1 MKQAFI
7 FLLAIW
13 GIIGSANAST
23 LTDTLSKGGA
33 GGWLN
38 VERPLT
44 QKDMDG
50 KILLLDFWTYG
61 CVNCMQIVP
70 DLEFLEHKYGDKLL
84 VIGVHSAKYK
94 GEQDNDRI
102 LSAAKRFGLNHPIA
116 NDYDYA
122 IWKSFGVNAW
132 PTLIVLGANGQ
143 EISRY
148 SGEGHRTELDRD
160 IGRHISSAT
169 NTSSNEALVL
179 DHRTDT
185 SLSFPARLEIFG
197 NGFVIADAGHNQI
210 VITDNWGKILTRIG
224 NGKKSLKD
232 GSYEIASFNNPRGL
246 KAVGDKIYIAD
257 TGNHALRVIDTTKQ
271 TVRTLAGNGKRG
283 YNHSIKNDR
292 GTSVSLASPWDIE
305 IMPHSDENKLA
316 IATAGLHQL
325 HVYDI
330 PSGKISVLAGSGYE
344 DIEDGVALNAKLAQ
358 PSGFT
363 TDGDALYFV
372 DAESSSLRMLKG
384 GQIRTLVGTGL
395 FDYGLTDGVYPGAML
410 QHAQGLDYAN
420 GKIYLADTYN
430 NAVRIY
436 DTATGHLSTLTK
448 SRDLA
453 EPGDVKVVK
462 GQVFVTDTNHNSIKM
477 IELGG
482 SALTDFL
489 VK

>member
-1 MKQAFI
+1 MKQALI
-7 FLLAIW
+7 FLIAIW
-13 GIIGSANAST
+13 VLVGAANANT
-23 LTDTLSKGGA
+23 LTNTLSKGGA

-132 PTLIVLGANGQ
+132 PTLIVFGADGQ

-148 SGEGHRTELDRD
+148 SGEGHRSELDSD
-160 IGRHISSAT
+160 IGKHINSVT
-169 NTSSNEALVL
+169 NTSSNEDLVL
-179 DHRTDT
+179 DHKTDT
-185 SLSFPARLEIFG
+185 PLSFPARLESFES
-197 NGFVIADAGHNQI
+197 GFVIADAGHNQI
-210 VITDNWGKILTRIG
+210 VITDSMGKILTRIG
-224 NGKKSLKD
+224 NGKKALKD
-232 GSYEIASFNNPRGL
+232 GAYQDASFNNPRGL
-246 KAVGDKIYIAD
+246 KAIGDKIYVAD
-257 TGNHALRVIDTTKQ
+257 TDNHALRVIDTTTK
-271 TVRTLAGNGKRG
+271 TVTTLAGNGKRG
-283 YNHSIKNDR
+283 YDRKIKNDK
-292 GTSVSLASPWDIE
+292 GTTVSLASPWDVE
-305 IMPHSDENKLA
+305 ILPHSENKKLA

-330 PSGKISVLAGSGYE
+330 ASGTISVLAGNGYE
-344 DIEDGVALNAKLAQ
+344 DIEDGTASNAKLAQ
-358 PSGFT
+358 PSGLA
-363 TDGDALYFV
+363 TDGDTLYFV
-372 DAESSSLRMLKG
+372 DAESSSLRMLKNG
-384 GQIRTLVGTGL
+384 EVKTLIGTGL
-395 FDYGLTDGVYPGAML
+395 FDYGLTDGTYPKAML
-410 QHAQGLDYAN
+410 QHAQGLDYSN

-430 NAVRIY
+430 NAIRIY
-436 DTATGHLSTLTK
+436 DTETGQLSTLIKGK
-448 SRDLA
+448 SLS
-453 EPGDVKVVK
+453 EPGDVKIIN
-462 GQVFVTDTNHNSIKM
+462 GQLLITDTNHNSIKTVK
-477 IELGG
+477 LG
-482 SALTDFL
+482 SQTPTDFP